1 MERDDRDNSPEDVV
15 AEDGL
20 VEAVQAPV
28 PALLRQPGL
37 AAGQLEHQAAVLRR
51 GEGHLVQTC
60 NRCLTMLTTTGSFP
74 RIQRM

>member
-1 MERDDRDNSPEDVV
+1 MDDSPEDVV

-37 AAGQLEHQAAVLRR
+37 AAGQLGHQAAVLRR

-60 NRCLTMLTTTGSFP
+60 MRCLTM
-74 RIQRM
+74 